1 MSSKASPTTEPSVRI
16 GDVTVTAFVDVDV
29 DFKLGLDQVFPG
41 IDPESW
47 EPFRRRYPQAFA
59 ADGGWRYMV
68 TCYLVRMPG
77 WSVLIDTGCGA
88 PSLAFPGFLEAG
100 GALRERLGACGV
112 RPEDVDVVVITHAHP
127 DHVGGVLDEADP
139 AAPAFPRARYLLSRT
154 DWETWRR
161 KDVQD
166 AFPFPY
172 IGDTLEPLVNL
183 GVVDLVDG
191 ERSVGRGLTL
201 LPTPGHTPGHYS
213 VLITSGRETALIAGD
228 PWLHPA
234 QVTEP
239 GWESAFDMDAAQA
252 VRTRS
257 ALTERIAAEGMTVGA
272 THFPDPFG
280 QIVRLERR
288 YHWMPLPA
296 SALTGG

>member
-1 MSSKASPTTEPSVRI
+1 MSSKVPAATAPSIRI
-16 GDVTVTAFVDVDV
+16 GDVVVTAFVDIDV

-41 IDPESW
+41 IDRESW
-47 EPFRRRYPQAFA
+47 EPFRRHHPQAFG

-68 TCYLVRMPG
+68 NCYLVTTPRR
-77 WSVLIDTGCGA
+77 SILIDTGCGA
-88 PSLAFPGFLEAG
+88 PSLAFPGFLGAG
-100 GALRERLGACGV
+100 GALRERLAAHGV
-112 RPEDVDVVVITHAHP
+112 RPEDVDVVLITHVHP
-127 DHVGGVLDEADP
+127 DHVGGVLDETGTSA
-139 AAPAFPRARYLLSRT
+139 AFPRARYLVSRV
-154 DWETWRR
+154 DCETWRR
-161 KDVQD
+161 RDVQD

-172 IGDTLEPLVNL
+172 IGDTLEPLMDL

-191 ERSVGRGLTL
+191 EHSVGEGLTL
-201 LPTPGHTPGHYS
+201 LPTPGHTPGHHS

-234 QVTEP
+234 QITEP

-257 ALTERIAAEGMTVGA
+257 ALTERVAAEGMTVGA

-280 QIVRLERR
+280 QVVRLERR
-288 YHWMPLPA
+288 YHWMPLSGP
-296 SALTGG
+296 ALTGD